1 MIDGC
6 FFSTSLNCFSSKTKQ
21 IIVNYRI
28 QILFHNNLE
37 LDDFIVCVFFFG
49 CWWSIYRN
57 NKMEHKYIMKWLMVK
72 LFIQLFLEQK
82 KNFVI
87 FFSVFRNI
95 LSYLYVY
102 KYIFE
107 ICNLSMKN
115 WARLSDKLK
124 KWVNSKSS
132 ADFGVCLVW
141 SFTENIQ
148 KLELDIFMVTSKLVY
163 VL

>member
-1 MIDGC
+1 
-6 FFSTSLNCFSSKTKQ
+6 
-21 IIVNYRI
+21 
-28 QILFHNNLE
+28 
-37 LDDFIVCVFFFG
+37 
-49 CWWSIYRN
+49 
-57 NKMEHKYIMKWLMVK
+57 MVK
-72 LFIQLFLEQK
+72 LFIQLFLNK
-82 KNFVI
+82 KMLY
-87 FFSVFRNI
+87 FSPCSGI
-95 LSYLYVY
+95 SYLT
-102 KYIFE
+102 YIRIFK